1 MSIRRRV
8 IRSEVD
14 HTFCQTPRFLKNLA
28 LYKVTTWWMV
38 SISIFT
44 FRTNLEKQQHEI
56 GEGLKISFEM
66 DFLIKKDCENK
77 NIVHRMVSSQVTF

>member
-1 MSIRRRV
+1 
-8 IRSEVD
+8 
-14 HTFCQTPRFLKNLA
+14 
-28 LYKVTTWWMV
+28 MV